1 MRGLQTKEKEES
13 KEKEIIKR
21 RCHMGTPR
29 LIGLFAILPVTA
41 LLTISFFV
49 LFTLRTIKENALKV
63 FGYVI
68 VALLWTAALLTFL
81 SGIYTVSTGK
91 CLMRPMMHQMMKMH
105 MQEMMQSGESSSMM
119 QKHTGDSMMK
129 R

>member
-1 MRGLQTKEKEES
+1 
-13 KEKEIIKR
+13 
-21 RCHMGTPR
+21 MGMFR
-29 LIGLFAILPVTA
+29 LLGLFAIIPATV

-91 CLMRPMMHQMMKMH
+91 CLMKPMMQQMMKMH
-105 MQEMMQSGESSSMM
+105 MQEMMQPGEPSSMM
-119 QKHTGDSMMK
+119 QKHTEGSMMK
-129 R
+129 H